1 MDSFRLLQS
10 AGLQDMPL
18 AFFHQVQAVLWPEAN
33 MPHDILTAA
42 EIEVIVKN
50 YKEGGSVRQLA
61 RKWDEFDRAVDAEWE
76 MAKEPGPNTKALADF
91 YFCMAQYQ
99 AWWDGFDCSKE
110 VDEVLAGGLTSLDVV
125 PLDNRGEP
133 NKTVPVQNLK
143 EVTKYFEEIDITPKP
158 GMIYCTSHSLKMF
171 MSYINR
177 RHDGSKRKEHRLKAI
192 FDAVGRYWPAKVR
205 SRRSLAVP
213 AVEQEDEEEEQEE
226 EEGEDEEEETMTE
239 PEDEN
244 GQVCEDDAYLAES
257 MGLVS
262 GSPQPPSAYVGTV
275 AYELDAE
282 TEQVVPYE
290 ACLLKTSIW

>member
-1 MDSFRLLQS
+1 MQAGTQASF
-10 AGLQDMPL
+10 QD
-18 AFFHQVQAVLWPEAN
+18 
-33 MPHDILTAA
+33 
-42 EIEVIVKN
+42 
-50 YKEGGSVRQLA
+50 
-61 RKWDEFDRAVDAEWE
+61 
-76 MAKEPGPNTKALADF
+76 
-91 YFCMAQYQ
+91 
-99 AWWDGFDCSKE
+99 
-110 VDEVLAGGLTSLDVV
+110 
-125 PLDNRGEP
+125 
-133 NKTVPVQNLK
+133 
-143 EVTKYFEEIDITPKP
+143 
-158 GMIYCTSHSLKMF
+158 
-171 MSYINR
+171 
-177 RHDGSKRKEHRLKAI
+177 HRLKAI

-244 GQVCEDDAYLAES
+244 GQVCEVDAYLAES

-290 ACLLKTSIW
+290 APVPAEDIDLVRELAELEHLALKLDSPF